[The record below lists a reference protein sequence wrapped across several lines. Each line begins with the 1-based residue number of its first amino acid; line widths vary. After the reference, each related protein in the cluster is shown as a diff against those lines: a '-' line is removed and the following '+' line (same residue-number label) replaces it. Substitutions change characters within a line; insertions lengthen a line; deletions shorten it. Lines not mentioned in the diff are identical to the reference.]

1 MFILALVLLPFATYA
16 QTLEECQQAAEQN
29 YPLIR
34 QYDLIKK
41 TTDLTVS
48 NIAKGWLP
56 QVSASGPDA
65 GLNLTN
71 MAFMQQHHTET
82 ALPYST
88 ADAQRQSVVQQLL
101 MEVELLAL
109 LLALYLQLTQQTLLV
124 YADTHRREL
133 KRTS

>member
-56 QVSASGPDA
+56 QVSASAQVTYQSDVAVFPDQMQNLYQQI
-65 GLNLTN
+65 GLDMNFKEFIQL
-71 MAFMQQHHTET
+71 
-82 ALPYST
+82 Y
-88 ADAQRQSVVQQLL
+88 QSGKIQGIISGQNSKV
-101 MEVELLAL
+101 
-109 LLALYLQLTQQTLLV
+109 
-124 YADTHRREL
+124 
-133 KRTS
+133 K